1 MTGENSQE
9 TKPLF
14 QRLSQNVVPTHYD
27 LTIQPHLDT
36 FKFNGD
42 VNIHLKV
49 CLFVYWTIKKVIG
62 CLF

>member
-1 MTGENSQE
+1 MTGQNTNE

-14 QRLSQNVVPTHYD
+14 ERLSQTIVPTHYD
-27 LTIQPHLDT
+27 VTIQAHLDT

-49 CLFVYWTIKKVIG
+49 CILISFFK
-62 CLF
+62 